1 MKAHPMIRL
10 ATLRDAPA
18 CLRIYAPVVEQTT
31 ISFEV
36 EVPSVE
42 EMERRIADTLV
53 QYPWLILEESE
64 GVQGYAYG
72 GLHRKRSGYQWS
84 VEVSVYVA
92 AEARG
97 RGAGQRLYTALFDLL
112 RRQGYVTAFAG
123 IALPNEASV
132 GLHEAMGFV
141 PIGTFRHIGFK
152 LGRWVDVGWW
162 QLPLQELSSQPA
174 APLPITDLQHGATE
188 SFTANM
194 EPRSPRS
201 S

>member
-1 MKAHPMIRL
+1 MIRL
-10 ATLRDAPA
+10 ATKSDAPA

-31 ISFEV
+31 TSFEF
-36 EVPSVE
+36 EAPSVE

-53 QYPWLILEESE
+53 QYPWLVLEEADE
-64 GVQGYAYG
+64 VQGYAYG
-72 GLHRKRSGYQWS
+72 SLHRKRSGYQWS

-97 RGAGQRLYTALFDLL
+97 RGVGRRLYTALFDLL

-132 GLHEAMGFV
+132 GLHEALGFV
-141 PIGTFRHIGFK
+141 PIGVFRHIGFK

-162 QLPLQELSSQPA
+162 QLPLQELPSRPE
-174 APLPITDLQHGATE
+174 APLPV
-188 SFTANM
+188 TANTA
-194 EPRSPRS
+194 PRSPRS

>member
-1 MKAHPMIRL
+1 MIRL
-10 ATLRDAPA
+10 ATALDAPA

-31 ISFEV
+31 TSFEF
-36 EVPSVE
+36 EVPAVE
-42 EMERRIADTLV
+42 EMERRIADTLI
-53 QYPWLILEESE
+53 QFPWLVLEEAG

-97 RGAGQRLYTALFDLL
+97 RGAGRRLYTALFDLL

-132 GLHEAMGFV
+132 GLHEALGFR
-141 PIGTFRHIGFK
+141 PIGIFRDIGFK

-162 QLPLQELSSQPA
+162 QLPLREPPSQPA
-174 APLPITDLQHGATE
+174 APLPFADLPHK
-188 SFTANM
+188 
-194 EPRSPRS
+194 
-201 S
+201 